1 MTSLLV
7 GFVVNAVVGLAIGV
21 AASRYVWRRA
31 LKRERAHRMKRER
44 AHRMRI
50 GLFDRAGEC
59 WLDIDCDGL
68 GLWYRYGG
76 LDRGHNEWAELQ
88 QIGEFSL
95 RARPVADR

>member
-31 LKRERAHRMKRER
+31 RKQER

-50 GLFDRAGEC
+50 GLFDRAGER
-59 WLDIDCDGL
+59 WLDIDCEQL
-68 GLWYRYGG
+68 GVWYRYGA
-76 LDRGHNEWAELQ
+76 LDRGHDGWAELQ
-88 QIGEFSL
+88 QIGEVSL

>member
-31 LKRERAHRMKRER
+31 LKRER